1 MSTLPL
7 LAEGASPLGRLM
19 IDDDFLENPYPTY
32 QVLRDAGPIHWSDE
46 FFDGAWLL
54 TRHEDVEAML
64 RDPRFSARRT
74 GGWVMNSGEGAR
86 NELKG
91 FQRLF
96 ARAMLFLD
104 APDHSRIRRVMH
116 AGFRPDAVQALRP
129 YIEALVDEL
138 LAGVDAA
145 RGFDFMQQLA
155 RPLPARVIAKL
166 MGMAGDHDSRFIVW
180 SDDLAIFIGAP
191 QPTLEQARRAQAS
204 LLGMGRYFESRLG
217 SGSAEDGLVGCLARA
232 ASDGTVADGSE
243 LLAQCAMLLFAGH
256 ETTRNL
262 LGNGLYH
269 LLAHPG
275 LWGELQREPHRL
287 TGAVRELLRF
297 DSPVQY
303 TGRRVAT
310 DLVLHGQPLR
320 RGELVLGLIGAANR
334 DPRRYEHPEQLDIG
348 RRAFAPLSFG
358 SGPHVCI
365 GAALTLIEAE
375 VVFGELMRRWPT
387 LALSQARPR
396 WNRNPVYRGLE
407 TLQLHVPMP
416 APVGGAT

>member
-1 MSTLPL
+1 MSALPSL
-7 LAEGASPLGRLM
+7 TGCTSPLDRPI
-19 IDDDFLENPYPTY
+19 IDEDFLDDPYPTY
-32 QVLRDAGPIHWSDE
+32 LALRDAGPIHWSDE

-91 FQRLF
+91 FQQLF
-96 ARAMLFLD
+96 ARAMLFMD
-104 APDHSRIRRVMH
+104 APDHSRLRRVMQ
-116 AGFRPDAVQALRP
+116 AGFRPDALQALRP
-129 YIEALVDEL
+129 HIKVLVDEL
-138 LAGVDAA
+138 LDGVDAT
-145 RGFDFMQQLA
+145 RGFDFMKQLA

-166 MGMAGDHDSRFIVW
+166 MGVAVDGDNRFVDW
-180 SDDLAIFIGAP
+180 SDDLAAFIGAP
-191 QPTLEQARRAQAS
+191 RPTLEQARRAQAS
-204 LLGMGRYFESRLG
+204 LIGMSRYFESCLA
-217 SGSAEDGLVGCLARA
+217 SGEAQEGMVGRLARA
-232 ASDGTVADGSE
+232 KEDGTVTDDAE

-269 LLAHPG
+269 LLARPG
-275 LWGELQREPHRL
+275 LWDELQREPGRL
-287 TGAVRELLRF
+287 PGAVRELLRF

-310 DLVLHGQPLR
+310 DLVWHGQPLR
-320 RGELVLGLIGAANR
+320 RGDLVLGLIGSANR
-334 DPRRYEHPEQLDIG
+334 DPRRYAQPDGIDIE

-365 GAALTLIEAE
+365 GAALTMMETEL
-375 VVFGELMRRWPT
+375 VFGELMSRYPT
-387 LALSQARPR
+387 LTLSQPLPR
-396 WNRNPVYRGLE
+396 WNRNPVYRGLDA
-407 TLQLHVPMP
+407 LAVHVP
-416 APVGGAT
+416 ASAQGACL